1 MILGLDIGNITS
13 ICIGEDT
20 EFIVESRIK
29 DYEELNSFSTTDI
42 VEIDGRKMLFNEGY
56 FENNIIKHEKENF
69 LNLVYY
75 TIAKTLE
82 GTNESAV
89 KIVIGVPAGQYNSEK
104 DNLKKLINQNC
115 CKTIN
120 INGEYKT
127 VTIEDVFIAPEG
139 YGVKIEALKN
149 LDNKAKT
156 LIVDIGG
163 GTTDVAEFD
172 ENGRFIGGKSIKTG
186 LLDLYKEV
194 QEVLDIKYKLNVSL
208 EDAKK
213 YFDGELDVR
222 NDNFEVETEYK
233 KEILLKLIKYLVNE
247 LRGYYP
253 NLKQYNL
260 VLSGGAAKRVH
271 PAFKKL
277 YPQTQAV
284 TDIKANAKGFRKV
297 GLAKWQKK

>member
-20 EFIVESRIK
+20 EFMVESRIK

-42 VEIDGRKMLFNEGY
+42 VEIEGRKMLFNEGY

-82 GTNESAV
+82 GTNESAI
-89 KIVIGVPAGQYNSEK
+89 KIVIGIPAGQYNSEK

>member
-20 EFIVESRIK
+20 EFMVESRIK

-260 VLSGGAAKRVH
+260 VLSGGAAQRVH

>member
-20 EFIVESRIK
+20 EFMVESRIK

-260 VLSGGAAKRVH
+260 VLSGGAAQRVY
-271 PAFKKL
+271 PVFKKL

>member
-20 EFIVESRIK
+20 EFMVESRIK

-42 VEIDGRKMLFNEGY
+42 VEIEGRKMLFNEGY

>member
-20 EFIVESRIK
+20 EFMVESRIK

-194 QEVLDIKYKLNVSL
+194 QEVLDIKYKLNVYL

-233 KEILLKLIKYLVNE
+233 KEILLKLIKYLINE

-260 VLSGGAAKRVH
+260 VLSGGAAQRVH

>member
-20 EFIVESRIK
+20 EFMVESRIK

-42 VEIDGRKMLFNEGY
+42 VEIEGRKMLFNEGY

-89 KIVIGVPAGQYNSEK
+89 KIVIGIPAGQYNSEK

-260 VLSGGAAKRVH
+260 VLSGGAAQRVH

>member
-20 EFIVESRIK
+20 EFMVESRIK

-42 VEIDGRKMLFNEGY
+42 VEIEGRKMLFNEGY

-89 KIVIGVPAGQYNSEK
+89 KIVIGIPAGQYNSEK

-260 VLSGGAAKRVH
+260 VLSGGAAQRVY
-271 PAFKKL
+271 PVFKKL

>member
-20 EFIVESRIK
+20 EFMVESRIK

-42 VEIDGRKMLFNEGY
+42 VEIEGRKMLFNEGY

-89 KIVIGVPAGQYNSEK
+89 KIVIGIPAGQYNSEK

>member
-271 PAFKKL
+271 PVFKKL

>member
-20 EFIVESRIK
+20 EFMVESRIK

-42 VEIDGRKMLFNEGY
+42 VEIEGRKMLFNEGY

-260 VLSGGAAKRVH
+260 VLSGGAAQRVH

>member
-42 VEIDGRKMLFNEGY
+42 VEIEGRKMLFNEGY

-260 VLSGGAAKRVH
+260 VLSGGAAQRVH

>member
-260 VLSGGAAKRVH
+260 VLSGGAAQRVY

>member
-20 EFIVESRIK
+20 EFMVESRIK

-42 VEIDGRKMLFNEGY
+42 VEIEGRKMLFNEGY

-127 VTIEDVFIAPEG
+127 ITIEDVFIAPEG

>member
-1 MILGLDIGNITS
+1 
-13 ICIGEDT
+13 
-20 EFIVESRIK
+20 
-29 DYEELNSFSTTDI
+29 
-42 VEIDGRKMLFNEGY
+42 MLFR
-56 FENNIIKHEKENF
+56 
-69 LNLVYY
+69 
-75 TIAKTLE
+75 
-82 GTNESAV
+82 S
-89 KIVIGVPAGQYNSEK
+89 
-104 DNLKKLINQNC
+104 
-115 CKTIN
+115 
-120 INGEYKT
+120 
-127 VTIEDVFIAPEG
+127 
-139 YGVKIEALKN
+139 
-149 LDNKAKT
+149 
-156 LIVDIGG
+156 

>member
-13 ICIGEDT
+13 ICIGENT

-42 VEIDGRKMLFNEGY
+42 VEIEGRKMLFNEGY

-253 NLKQYNL
+253 NIKQYNL
-260 VLSGGAAKRVH
+260 ILSGGAAKRVH

>member
-20 EFIVESRIK
+20 EFMVESRIK

-42 VEIDGRKMLFNEGY
+42 VEIEGRKMLFNEGY

-104 DNLKKLINQNC
+104 DNLKKLINQSC

-260 VLSGGAAKRVH
+260 VLSGGAAQRVY
-271 PAFKKL
+271 PVFKKL

>member
-20 EFIVESRIK
+20 EFMVESRIK

-42 VEIDGRKMLFNEGY
+42 VEIEGRKMLFNEGY

-89 KIVIGVPAGQYNSEK
+89 KIVIGIPAGQYNSEK

-233 KEILLKLIKYLVNE
+233 KEILLKLIKYLINE

-260 VLSGGAAKRVH
+260 VLSGGAAQRVH

>member
-42 VEIDGRKMLFNEGY
+42 VEIEGRKMLFNEGY

-89 KIVIGVPAGQYNSEK
+89 KIVIGIPAGQYNSEK

-260 VLSGGAAKRVH
+260 VLSGGAAQRVH

>member
-20 EFIVESRIK
+20 EFMVESRIK

-42 VEIDGRKMLFNEGY
+42 VEIEGRKMLFNEGY

-233 KEILLKLIKYLVNE
+233 KEILLKLIKYLINE

-260 VLSGGAAKRVH
+260 VLSGGAAQRVH

>member
-20 EFIVESRIK
+20 EFMVESRIK

-42 VEIDGRKMLFNEGY
+42 VEIEGRKMLFNEGY

-233 KEILLKLIKYLVNE
+233 KEILLKLIKYLINE

-260 VLSGGAAKRVH
+260 VLSGGAAQRVH
-271 PAFKKL
+271 PSFKKL

>member
-1 MILGLDIGNITS
+1 MVLGLDIGNITS

-20 EFIVESRIK
+20 EFMVESRIK

-42 VEIDGRKMLFNEGY
+42 VEIEGRKMLFNEGY

-233 KEILLKLIKYLVNE
+233 KEILLKLIKYLINE

-260 VLSGGAAKRVH
+260 VLSGGAAQRVH

>member
-20 EFIVESRIK
+20 EFMVESRIK

>member
-20 EFIVESRIK
+20 EFMVESRIK

-277 YPQTQAV
+277 YQQTQAV

>member
-20 EFIVESRIK
+20 EFMVESRIK

-42 VEIDGRKMLFNEGY
+42 VEIDGKKMLFNEGY

-89 KIVIGVPAGQYNSEK
+89 KIVIGIPAGQYNSEK

-260 VLSGGAAKRVH
+260 VLSGGAAQRVH